1 MSNQLL
7 VSITVESK
15 TSAEWFV
22 LNPILPLNKAAYST
36 DNKELRIGNGIDP
49 WRNLPIDLTHTS
61 VPPHANIHSTGAR
74 DEIIPVDINAA
85 DRVHTH
91 IPSEC
96 ASTPIEH
103 VGTTG
108 DSHGPATTLVN
119 GFMTT
124 VQVTKLNSIA
134 NNANNY
140 SHPNH
145 SGDIV
150 SSGDGNTVISNDVVN
165 NTKLTNMAAS
175 TIKGRITS
183 DGDPQDL
190 TPTQVRTMINVE
202 NGANNYTHPTTH
214 PATIIV
220 EDTTHR
226 FVTDLEK
233 QTWSDK
239 QTALGFTPENLANK
253 NTANG
258 YAGLDT
264 NGKLN
269 ESQIPSLAITDV
281 FEANS
286 QASMLALSTAKR
298 GDVCIRTDINKTYIL
313 ATDGYSTLSNWKEL
327 RTPTDLV
334 LSVAGKTGAVTL
346 TAIDVGLHKLTTTQ
360 TINSGSSFSI
370 NLPVEFL
377 TSELEFLDVS
387 VKFKDVDNKYYNAV
401 GVSYYSIDKT
411 TRTFQLFNDYTTS
424 LEFVI
429 CIRN

>member
-1 MSNQLL
+1 MMIVWFNLKFHQSYSNIEGSMSNQLL
-7 VSITVESK
+7 VSINVESK
-15 TSAEWFV
+15 TSTEWFV

-61 VPPHANIHSTGAR
+61 VPPHSHIHSTGAR
-74 DEIIPVDINAA
+74 DEIIPVAINAA

-91 IPSEC
+91 TPFEC

-108 DSHGPATTLVN
+108 DSHGPATTSVN

-124 VQVTKLNSIA
+124 VHVSKLNDIE

-140 SHPNH
+140 NHP
-145 SGDIV
+145 S
-150 SSGDGNTVISNDVVN
+150 
-165 NTKLTNMAAS
+165 
-175 TIKGRITS
+175 
-183 DGDPQDL
+183 
-190 TPTQVRTMINVE
+190 
-202 NGANNYTHPTTH
+202 TH

-226 FVTDLEK
+226 FVTDGEK
-233 QTWSDK
+233 NTWNSK
-239 QTALGFTPENLANK
+239 QNNLGFTPENLANK
-253 NTANG
+253 NVANG
-258 YAGLDT
+258 YAGLDS

-286 QASMLALSTAKR
+286 QANMLALSTAKR
-298 GDVCIRTDINKTYIL
+298 GDVCIRTDINKSFIL
-313 ATDGYSTLSNWKEL
+313 STDGYSTLANWKEL

-334 LSVAGKTGAVTL
+334 LSVAGKTGAVVLVPTD
-346 TAIDVGLHKLTTTQ
+346 IGLHKLTTTQ
-360 TINSGSSFSI
+360 VINSESSFSLS
-370 NLPVEFL
+370 LPAEFL

-401 GVSYYSIDKT
+401 GVSYYSIDKS